1 MTTIIRTLKDQGV
14 ENWKMLHGMYEDLF
28 LHREGYAF
36 AIALHQGL
44 GWPLVGVI
52 EKGEVTHAGVRSP
65 DGRVHDVRGF
75 VSEEEFVRP
84 FSSESPYDLQEL
96 LVEDLLVI
104 RPVHESAIKRARQV
118 AETLWPE
125 LPWRSVSISKVVA
138 FVEELEVLCRKHNLW
153 IRPPFS
159 TQVTSIQEGD
169 GGEKGFTV
177 GPSLNGF
184 GHTLEL
190 RRD

>member
-1 MTTIIRTLKDQGV
+1 MTTIIRTLKDQGA
-14 ENWKMLHGMYEDLF
+14 ENWGMLHSMYEDPF
-28 LHREGYAF
+28 LHGECYAF

-44 GWPLVGVI
+44 GWPLVGLM
-52 EKGEVTHAGVRSP
+52 EKGEAAHAGVRSP
-65 DGRVHDVRGF
+65 DGRIHDVRGF

-104 RPVHESAIKRARQV
+104 RPVHENVIKRARQV

-125 LPWRSVSISKVVA
+125 LPWRSASISEVAA
-138 FVEELEVLCRKHNLW
+138 FVDKLEALCREYDLW
-153 IRPPFS
+153 IQSPFS
-159 TQVTSIQEGD
+159 TQVTSIQKGD
-169 GGEKGFTV
+169 GSEQGYAVAPTM
-177 GPSLNGF
+177 NGF
-184 GHTLEL
+184 GHTLEC